1 MKLNGKRRKIGMRT
15 LTRRK
20 YQISRLAI
28 CESENIGQGTKIWAF
43 SHVLPGAIIG
53 RDCNICENVFIENEV
68 IIGDRVTIKNGVQIW
83 DGIIV
88 EDDVFI
94 GPNTTFS
101 NDRYPR
107 SKNLNYVMERT
118 IIKKGASIGANATVL
133 PGISIGEGA
142 MVGAGAVVTRNVPAF
157 SVVIGNP
164 ATVVRLIDSDQAFEK

>member
-1 MKLNGKRRKIGMRT
+1 MKLNTKLRIIGIRTSIRRE
-15 LTRRK
+15 

-28 CESENIGQGTKIWAF
+28 CENENIGKGTKIWAF

-94 GPNTTFS
+94 GPNATFS

-107 SKNLNYVMERT
+107 SKNLDYVMERT

-133 PGISIGEGA
+133 PGILIGEGA

-164 ATVVRLIDSDQAFEK
+164 ATVVRLIDSNEAFEK